1 MTRCR
6 SHSPLFPLLLL
17 VALAVTAILPGKL
30 PAEEPRMYRVEVVLL
45 RHTDAD
51 ALLKEVWRS
60 GDVAGLE
67 HALDLTELDEDE
79 VDHLFRDV
87 SGTPF
92 GLRGVVNR
100 LEQSPLY
107 DVIASY
113 AWEQPGLPQ
122 EQAIPVRIRSG
133 QVLGRMPPAFEPP
146 PFAPWQI
153 QPVLGGVPEQP
164 DEPELLYEVDGV
176 ITLTL
181 ARFLHIHTDLLYR
194 PATGDRLPGDHVT
207 TLEGDQFAESHVT
220 ERRRMRSGET
230 HYLDHPLMGVI
241 VHVTPVED

>member
-1 MTRCR
+1 MTRR
-6 SHSPLFPLLLL
+6 PNSAPLQFVLL
-17 VALAVTAILPGKL
+17 VALALTAILPAKL
-30 PAEEPRMYRVEVVLL
+30 PAEEPRMYRVEMVLL

-51 ALLKEVWRS
+51 AILKEVWRT
-60 GDVAGLE
+60 GDVAALE

-113 AWEQPGLPQ
+113 AWEQPGLAQ
-122 EQAIPVRIRSG
+122 EQAIPVRVRAG
-133 QVLGRMPPAFEPP
+133 EVLGRMPPTHEPP

-164 DEPELLYEVDGV
+164 EEPELLYEVDGV
-176 ITLTL
+176 VTLTL

-194 PATGDRLPGDHVT
+194 RATGERLPGDHVT
-207 TLEGDQFAESHVT
+207 TLEGHLFAESHVT

-241 VHVTPVED
+241 VHITPVED